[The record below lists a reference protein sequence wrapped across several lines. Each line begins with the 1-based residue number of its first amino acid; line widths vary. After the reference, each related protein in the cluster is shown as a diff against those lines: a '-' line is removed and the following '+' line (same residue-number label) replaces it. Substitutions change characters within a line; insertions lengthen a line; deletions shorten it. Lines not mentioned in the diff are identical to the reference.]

1 MPGSPAATKR
11 PADRLTLILLY
22 WFLKRI
28 DYGRSR
34 SITGRDTSY
43 NKQAYAAPDRR
54 DRHGAGE
61 DMNVAVLHANR
72 LYYFYETAR
81 LGSFSKAE
89 EHLDVAQP
97 ALSRQVQLLEKE
109 LGAVLLE
116 RHARG
121 VSLTENGR
129 LVYDRAA
136 QIFGLMSDI
145 RQSLDAVRDQAAG
158 PVCLGVP
165 PIFPTNFTCELVARM
180 RARHPLVFLQ
190 ITEGPTGLVRDWV
203 ESGYVDIGI
212 ISQSENS
219 KGLVEERLL
228 TEELF
233 LVGVPGSAAMKSQQ
247 VDVADLAELPM
258 VLPRS
263 PSGTRRLMDRLAARR
278 GATLTP
284 VIEIDSLT
292 LIKDVIKSQGTP
304 RSPLYSILPMTSC
317 YLDLKEGSLAMVP
330 LHPKLTRTLVQATR
344 EDVPLT
350 LAARVVGR
358 EIAALLKESVA
369 KQTPAKDRA

>member
-1 MPGSPAATKR
+1 
-11 PADRLTLILLY
+11 
-22 WFLKRI
+22 
-28 DYGRSR
+28 
-34 SITGRDTSY
+34 
-43 NKQAYAAPDRR
+43 
-54 DRHGAGE
+54 
-61 DMNVAVLHANR
+61 MNVAVLHTNR

-145 RQSLDAVRDQAAG
+145 RQSLDAVRTQAAG

-165 PIFPTNFTCELVARM
+165 PIFPVNFTCDLVARM

-219 KGLVEERLL
+219 KGLVEEQLL

-233 LVGVPGSAAMKSQQ
+233 LVGVPGSAAMASRQ

-278 GATLTP
+278 GATLAP

-292 LIKDVIKSQGTP
+292 IIKDVIKSQATP

-317 YLDLKEGSLAMVP
+317 YLDLKEGSLAMVS
-330 LHPKLTRTLVQATR
+330 LQPKLTRTLVLATK

-358 EIAALLKESVA
+358 EIAALLRESVA
-369 KQTPAKDRA
+369 AKSPAGSNGRTSAKRRA

>member
-1 MPGSPAATKR
+1 MA
-11 PADRLTLILLY
+11 
-22 WFLKRI
+22 
-28 DYGRSR
+28 
-34 SITGRDTSY
+34 
-43 NKQAYAAPDRR
+43 
-54 DRHGAGE
+54 
-61 DMNVAVLHANR
+61 VAVLNTNR

-129 LVYDRAA
+129 LVYDRAT

-145 RQSLDAVRDQAAG
+145 RRSLDAVRDQAAG

-165 PIFPTNFTCELVARM
+165 PIFPTKFIGDLVARI
-180 RARHPLVFLQ
+180 RANHPLVFLQ

-203 ESGYVDIGI
+203 DSGYVDIGI
-212 ISQSENS
+212 IAQSENS

-228 TEELF
+228 SEELF
-233 LVGVPGSAAMKSQQ
+233 LVGTPGSAAMQRPH
-247 VDVADLAELPM
+247 VDVADLADLP
-258 VLPRS
+258 LILARL
-263 PSGTRRLMDRLAARR
+263 PSGTRRLIDRAASRRRVALAP
-278 GATLTP
+278 TM
-284 VIEIDSLT
+284 EIDSLT
-292 LIKDVIKSQGTP
+292 IIKDGIKSQSVPG
-304 RSPLYSILPMTSC
+304 SPLYSILPMTAC
-317 YLDLKEGSLAMVP
+317 YLDLAEGSLAMIP
-330 LHPKLTRTLVQATR
+330 LRPTLTRTLVLATR

-350 LAARVVGR
+350 LAVRVVGR
-358 EIAALLKESVA
+358 EIATLLRESVA
-369 KQTPAKDRA
+369 AKSSTGGSRRALTKRRAR

>member
-1 MPGSPAATKR
+1 
-11 PADRLTLILLY
+11 
-22 WFLKRI
+22 
-28 DYGRSR
+28 
-34 SITGRDTSY
+34 
-43 NKQAYAAPDRR
+43 
-54 DRHGAGE
+54 
-61 DMNVAVLHANR
+61 MNVAVLHTNR

-136 QIFGLMSDI
+136 QIFGLMKDI
-145 RQSLDAVRDQAAG
+145 RRSLDAVRDQAAG

-165 PIFPTNFTCELVARM
+165 PIFPTKFIGDLVARM

-212 ISQSENS
+212 IAQSENS

-228 TEELF
+228 SEELF
-233 LVGVPGSAAMKSQQ
+233 LVGTPGSLAMRSPH
-247 VDVADLAELPM
+247 VDVATLADLPM
-258 VLPRS
+258 ILARL
-263 PSGTRRLMDRLAARR
+263 PSGTRRLIDRAASRHR
-278 GATLTP
+278 VELTP
-284 VIEIDSLT
+284 TMEIDSLT
-292 LIKDVIKSQGTP
+292 IIKDVIKSQSTP
-304 RSPLYSILPMTSC
+304 ASPLYSILPMTAC
-317 YLDLKEGSLAMVP
+317 YLDLEEGSLAMVP
-330 LHPKLTRTLVQATR
+330 LRPKLTRTLVLATR

-350 LAARVVGR
+350 LAVRVVGR
-358 EIAALLKESVA
+358 EIAALLKESIATKSSAGGSRRVPT
-369 KQTPAKDRA
+369 KRRG

>member
-1 MPGSPAATKR
+1 MSHQR
-11 PADRLTLILLY
+11 SQ
-22 WFLKRI
+22 RI
-28 DYGRSR
+28 DCRQSR
-34 SITGRDTSY
+34 SITGRDTSHS
-43 NKQAYAAPDRR
+43 KQAYAAPDGR
-54 DRHGAGE
+54 DGDCAGE
-61 DMNVAVLHANR
+61 DMNVAVLHTNR

-116 RHARG
+116 RHARC

-136 QIFGLMSDI
+136 QIFGLMTDI
-145 RQSLDAVRDQAAG
+145 RRSLDAVRDQAAG

-165 PIFPTNFTCELVARM
+165 PIFPTKFIGDLVARI
-180 RARHPLVFLQ
+180 RANHPLVFLQ

-212 ISQSENS
+212 IAQSENS

-228 TEELF
+228 SEELF
-233 LVGVPGSAAMKSQQ
+233 LVGTPKSAAMQRPD
-247 VDVADLAELPM
+247 VDIADLADLPM
-258 VLPRS
+258 ILARL
-263 PSGTRRLMDRLAARR
+263 PSGTRRLIDRAASRR
-278 GATLTP
+278 RVALTP
-284 VIEIDSLT
+284 TLEIDSLT
-292 LIKDVIKSQGTP
+292 IIKDVIKSQSTP
-304 RSPLYSILPMTSC
+304 ANPLYSILPMTAC
-317 YLDLKEGSLAMVP
+317 YLDLKEGSLTMIP
-330 LHPKLTRTLVQATR
+330 LRPKLTRTLVLATR

-350 LAARVVGR
+350 QAVRVVGR
-358 EIAALLKESVA
+358 EIAVLLKESVVA
-369 KQTPAKDRA
+369 KQPSSDGRTPTKRRA

>member
-1 MPGSPAATKR
+1 MS
-11 PADRLTLILLY
+11 
-22 WFLKRI
+22 
-28 DYGRSR
+28 
-34 SITGRDTSY
+34 
-43 NKQAYAAPDRR
+43 
-54 DRHGAGE
+54 
-61 DMNVAVLHANR
+61 VAVLHTNR

-136 QIFGLMSDI
+136 QIFGLMTDI
-145 RQSLDAVRDQAAG
+145 RRSLDAVRDQAAG

-165 PIFPTNFTCELVARM
+165 PIFPTKFTCDLVARI

-203 ESGYVDIGI
+203 ESGHVDIGI
-212 ISQSENS
+212 IAQSENS

-228 TEELF
+228 SEELF
-233 LVGVPGSAAMKSQQ
+233 LVGTPASAAMRSPH
-247 VDVADLAELPM
+247 VDVATLAGLP
-258 VLPRS
+258 LILARL
-263 PSGTRRLMDRLAARR
+263 PSGTRRLINRAASRR
-278 GATLTP
+278 GVALTP
-284 VIEIDSLT
+284 TLEIDSLT
-292 LIKDVIKSQGTP
+292 IIKDVIKSQSTP
-304 RSPLYSILPMTSC
+304 GSPLYSILPMTAC
-317 YLDLKEGSLAMVP
+317 YLDLAEGSLAMVP
-330 LHPKLTRTLVQATR
+330 LRPKLTRTLVLATR

-350 LAARVVGR
+350 LAVRVVGR

-369 KQTPAKDRA
+369 AKSSPAGGRRAPTRRRP

>member
-1 MPGSPAATKR
+1 M
-11 PADRLTLILLY
+11 
-22 WFLKRI
+22 
-28 DYGRSR
+28 
-34 SITGRDTSY
+34 
-43 NKQAYAAPDRR
+43 RR
-54 DRHGAGE
+54 RHGERHHTGK
-61 DMNVAVLHANR
+61 DMNVAVLHTNR
-72 LYYFYETAR
+72 LYYFYQTAR

-89 EHLDVAQP
+89 DHLDVAQP

-129 LVYDRAA
+129 LVYERAA
-136 QIFGLMSDI
+136 KIFGLMAEI
-145 RQSLDAVRDQAAG
+145 RQSLDAVREQAAG

-165 PIFPTNFTCELVARM
+165 PIFPVSFTCNLVARM

-212 ISQSENS
+212 ISQSDNS
-219 KGLVEERLL
+219 KGLVEEKLL

-233 LVGVPGSAAMKSQQ
+233 LTGVPGSAALKRQH

-263 PSGTRRLMDRLAARR
+263 PSGTRRLVERLASRR
-278 GATLTP
+278 GVTLAPT
-284 VIEIDSLT
+284 IEIDSLT
-292 LIKDVIKSQGTP
+292 IIKDVIKSQATP
-304 RSPLYSILPMTSC
+304 QSPLYSILPMTAC
-317 YLDLKEGSLAMVP
+317 YQDLEEGSLSMVP
-330 LHPKLTRTLVQATR
+330 LQPKLTRTLVLATR
-344 EDVPLT
+344 EDVPLS

-358 EIAALLKESVA
+358 EIAALLKESVTGQVSGSTRRA
-369 KQTPAKDRA
+369 PARRSA